1 MVKKQSFQDKVILQ
15 TMQDRIEING
25 VWYIR
30 EDLANT
36 QEEDLELSFSLQA
49 MYENDKYCWEATRLY
64 KENSQTDFYD
74 DIDIK
79 FTDKKIKPW
88 KEEHWDNNSW
98 MKGVMNNDPES
109 LKEARESM
117 CEDGIKTFKLF
128 LNKLQEEGFLK

>member
-1 MVKKQSFQDKVILQ
+1 
-15 TMQDRIEING
+15 MQDRIEING

-49 MYENDKYCWEATRLY
+49 MYENDKYYWEATRLY
-64 KENSQTDFYD
+64 KENYQTDFYD

-79 FTDKKIKPW
+79 FSDKREKPW
-88 KEEHWDNNSW
+88 KEEHWDSNQW
-98 MKGVMNNDPES
+98 FKEVMNNDPES
-109 LKEARESM
+109 LKDARESM

-128 LNKLQEEGFLK
+128 LNKLQEEGWLK